1 MAWTRHPNAYQE
13 PPLRANRRT
22 LHGKAAGQGIIV
34 TPISLKSA
42 VLGGVVA
49 AYVEGQEIEPLL
61 KVDDPCLVLVE
72 GQPSWLQPGAQ
83 LLPDRLGLLAA
94 VAQGHEIIRIGHDD
108 WGAGFSVT
116 VLV

>member
-42 VLGGVVA
+42 VLPPCPPEGG
-49 AYVEGQEIEPLL
+49 YPQ
-61 KVDDPCLVLVE
+61 
-72 GQPSWLQPGAQ
+72 
-83 LLPDRLGLLAA
+83 
-94 VAQGHEIIRIGHDD
+94 
-108 WGAGFSVT
+108 
-116 VLV
+116 